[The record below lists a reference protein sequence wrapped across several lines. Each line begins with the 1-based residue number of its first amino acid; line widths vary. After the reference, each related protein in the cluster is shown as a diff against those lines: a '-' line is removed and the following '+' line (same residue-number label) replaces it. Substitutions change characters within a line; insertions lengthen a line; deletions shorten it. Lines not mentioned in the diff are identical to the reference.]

1 MVRPVRLRSLG
12 LYTRRSSGLLLFTP
26 GPLPVGRAGTHDDVP
41 AIEWLCNLATAH
53 IHTPSCTQQDAVF
66 QGFVTRLTLTT
77 HSSQIAYS
85 QQAPF
90 LSDWWLPSAAVNDLE
105 PLPPS
110 RHLGMLIESLLLA
123 PSAQSHWLHSAVH
136 STSPHAT
143 LGELHTCQSGFGL
156 AIRLVVGG
164 LSPSTLPHHLS

>member
-1 MVRPVRLRSLG
+1 LG
-12 LYTRRSSGLLLFTP
+12 LYARRSSGLLLFTP
-26 GPLPVGRAGTHDDVP
+26 GTLPVGRAGTHDDVP

-66 QGFVTRLTLTT
+66 QGFVTCLTLTT

-90 LSDWWLPSAAVNDLE
+90 LSDWWLPSAAIHDLE
-105 PLPPS
+105 PLPPFPTHWVAH
-110 RHLGMLIESLLLA
+110 RVLA
-123 PSAQSHWLHSAVH
+123 ASANAQSHWLHSAVH

-143 LGELHTCQSGFGL
+143 LGGLHTYQSGLGL